1 MPVANAFAEKATK
14 FLPILDEVYK
24 KEAVTSILEAPGVQ
38 FSGTRKIK
46 VPKITLD
53 GAGDYDRTNG
63 YTSGAVNV
71 EYGEYELEQ
80 DRGRRFRIDVLD
92 DDEAA
97 FDLYRRVVT
106 EYVRVKEIPEVDAYR
121 FSKIAA
127 LAGKVVPE
135 AIAAGGALT
144 AFDAARKYLI
154 DTEVNLSNLAMFVSS
169 DYELALRQDP
179 SIQRRYDVNV
189 NNANINRNV
198 NMLDGI
204 VPVIVVP
211 APRFYDV
218 IQLNDGKTS
227 GQEAGGYKTV
237 AGTSKALNFVL
248 APISTMQAITK
259 RTNTKIITPEVNQN
273 ADAYDVLYRLF
284 HDLIVL
290 DNKKASIYVSKGV

>member
-1 MPVANAFAEKATK
+1 MAANTFAEKATK

-24 KEAVTSILEAPGVQ
+24 KESVTSILETSGVL

-63 YTSGAVNV
+63 YTSGAVQV

-106 EYVRVKEIPEVDAYR
+106 EYVRIKEIPEVDAYR

-127 LAGKVVPE
+127 LAGKTVSE
-135 AIAAGGALT
+135 TIASGGALT

-154 DTEVNLSNLAMFVSS
+154 DTEVSLSNLVMFVSS

-179 SIQRRYDVNV
+179 NIQRRYDVNV

-198 NMLDGI
+198 NMLDGT

-227 GQEAGGYKTV
+227 GQEVGGYTTV
-237 AGTSKALNFVL
+237 SGTSKALNFVF

-259 RTNTKIITPEVNQN
+259 RTNTKIITPDVNQN

-290 DNKKASIYVSKGV
+290 DNRKASIYVSKKA